1 MRPKT
6 LFMKQRETPLQ
17 YRARK
22 LRAKYALQKLKRLFP
37 KAGMMLHYE
46 NNWEL
51 LVAVELSAQCTDKKV
66 NEITPALFK
75 KYPTLSDYITA
86 SPREF
91 EQMIFQSGFYRNKTK
106 NILAAAKMVHGT
118 FHGELPRTMSEM
130 LTIPG
135 VARKTANV
143 VLGNAY
149 GVVEGIAV
157 DTHVKR
163 LSHVLGFSDENNPNN
178 IEKDLM
184 SIFPK
189 KEWFHVTYLLIE
201 YGRKYCT
208 ARKHDHQE
216 CPLGEY
222 KKKISTE

>member
-1 MRPKT
+1 MAAT
-6 LFMKQRETPLQ
+6 KQKA
-17 YRARK
+17 RA
-22 LRAKYALQKLKRLFP
+22 LEILGKLKSLFP
-37 KAGMMLHYE
+37 DAGMMLKYR

-66 NEITPALFK
+66 NEVTEKLFK
-75 KYPTLSDYITA
+75 RYRTLLDYVNA
-86 SPREF
+86 EPHEF
-91 EQMIFQSGFYRNKTK
+91 EQDIFQTGFYRNKTK
-106 NILAAAKMVHGT
+106 NILAAAKMVKEKFG
-118 FHGELPRTMSEM
+118 GEIPKTMEEI

-163 LSHVLGFSDENNPNN
+163 LARLWGLSEEEVSEK
-178 IEKDLM
+178 IEQDLM
-184 SIFPK
+184 MLVPK
-189 KEWFHVTYLLIE
+189 EEWFNFTYKVIE

-208 ARKHDHQE
+208 ARVKDHSH
-216 CPLGEY
+216 CPLSKYE
-222 KKKISTE
+222 K